1 MASSGKT
8 GSNIAHLTPADIA
21 KWPAPNYEDPDR
33 ITWMPIYSG
42 IWFAAATIL
51 FAMRCWLRIRG
62 HAGRLGLD
70 DVCETRT
77 MAVRDNLTF
86 RNS

>member
-42 IWFAAATIL
+42 
-51 FAMRCWLRIRG
+51 